1 MSTSTV
7 DTKKIDTPGHN
18 VNAVDTLCPY
28 AQVDTTRLTLD
39 EVKGIILGPQ
49 GTCVTLGIQSW
60 RTGERYSVTVRRHW
74 ELDEEDIPGA
84 SQENG
89 LLDDIFRAA
98 GKGINVGVKEFTK
111 DFK

>member
-1 MSTSTV
+1 
-7 DTKKIDTPGHN
+7 
-18 VNAVDTLCPY
+18 
-28 AQVDTTRLTLD
+28 LD

-74 ELDEEDIPGA
+74 ELDEEDIPRAGGA
-84 SQENG
+84 SQEKAQENAF
-89 LLDDIFRAA
+89 LVDLFHAA